1 MSRGLLVM
9 FLRKSTI
16 KVATLLAALVA
27 MLAGTGLAQA
37 GKFGKGA
44 VEGPLRLRYFTAEIP
59 PAPDGGK
66 VRVGV
71 KLPLGAKI
79 AKTEVFIDTED
90 KGERKDWAKCDIE
103 KKTCDI
109 GDSSIVAFHR
119 ENRDEWQ
126 DLAVDVRSDAGEPR
140 YAKISVLF
148 QPQSGFDNSGC
159 NRNNLRCGYM
169 AAAE

>member
-1 MSRGLLVM
+1 MRR
-9 FLRKSTI
+9 RKSHVTVGI
-16 KVATLLAALVA
+16 MLTALVA
-27 MLAGTGLAQA
+27 MLIGAAAAQA

-59 PAPDGGK
+59 TAADGGM
-66 VRVGV
+66 VRLGV

-90 KGERKDWAKCDIE
+90 KGERKDWARCDVE

-109 GDSSIVAFHR
+109 GDSRIVAFHR
-119 ENRDEWQ
+119 DNRDEWQ
-126 DLAVDVRSDAGEPR
+126 DLAVDVRSDAAEPR
-140 YAKISVLF
+140 YAKIAVLF

-169 AAAE
+169 AAVQ